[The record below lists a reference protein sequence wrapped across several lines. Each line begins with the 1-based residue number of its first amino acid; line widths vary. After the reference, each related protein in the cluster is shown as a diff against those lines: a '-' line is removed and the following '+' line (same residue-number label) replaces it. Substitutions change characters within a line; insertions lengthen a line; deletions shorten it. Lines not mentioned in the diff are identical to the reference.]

1 MPAGGGGLLQLVA
14 YGAQDVY
21 LTANPQ
27 VTFFK
32 QLYRRHSNFSMESIE
47 QTFNG
52 VASFGKKVT
61 CTIARNGDLV
71 SKIYLQATLPAI
83 AESDISGNFS
93 WIPYVGQYLIKNV
106 EIEIGGQLIDKHYG
120 DWLHIWNELTLPSGK
135 TKNYLRMVNGYGG
148 YQIAKG
154 SGVCNSCDA
163 SANIEP
169 ECGTFGAVSFSE
181 MISNGSNSLCNGINI
196 GNMDASAEC
205 MPETTLYVPLEF
217 WFNRHYGLALPLIA
231 LQYHEVKINVEFNE
245 ARYLVNTNVAANVA
259 IVNSKGLVSA
269 SLWVDYIY
277 LDTEERRRF
286 AQVAHEYLIEQ
297 LQFTGEESVTSSSN
311 RLKLDFN
318 HPVKELV
325 WVVQNPDYL
334 DCYSEHNQPWRYS
347 DASLKN
353 PTAVAKL
360 QLNGHDRFSERE
372 GDYFN
377 VVQPFQ
383 HHTASP
389 STGINVY
396 SFAIRPEEH
405 QPSGS
410 CNFSRIDNA
419 VLNLTLT
426 RDAFRTSI
434 AGFTHVDQNSSLVR
448 VYAVNY
454 NVLRIM
460 SGMGGLAY
468 SN

>member
-1 MPAGGGGLLQLVA
+1 MSGGLMQLVA

-27 VTFFK
+27 ITFFK
-32 QLYRRHSNFSMESIE
+32 QLYRRHSNFAMESIE

-52 VASFGKKVT
+52 VASFGKRVT
-61 CTIARNGDLV
+61 CTIARNGDLI
-71 SKIYLQATLPAI
+71 SKMYLQATLPAI
-83 AESDISGNFS
+83 NSADLPVGTTFS
-93 WIPYVGQYLIKNV
+93 WIQYVGQFLVKNV

-120 DWLHIWNELTLPSGK
+120 DWLHIWNELTLPVGK
-135 TKNYLRMVNGYGG
+135 SKNYLKMVSGYGG
-148 YQIAKG
+148 ARIS
-154 SGVCNSCDA
+154 SGDDGECVVCDA
-163 SANIEP
+163 SANPNP
-169 ECGTFGAVSFSE
+169 ECDFFGGSGFTHL
-181 MISNGSNSLCNGINI
+181 ISAGSDTLCTNTSIESINGGCL
-196 GNMDASAEC
+196 
-205 MPETTLYVPLEF
+205 PETTLYIPFEF

-231 LQYHEVKINVEFNE
+231 LQYHEVKINLEFNE
-245 ARYLVNTNVAANVA
+245 LKYLVNTTNPLALNV
-259 IVNSKGLVSA
+259 VNSKGLVSA
-269 SLWVDYIY
+269 SLFVDYIY

-297 LQFTGEESVTSSSN
+297 LQYTGEESVTTSAN
-311 RLKLDFN
+311 KITLDFN
-318 HPVKELV
+318 HPVKELI
-325 WVVQNPDYL
+325 WVVQNPSYL
-334 DCYSEHNQPWRYS
+334 DCNSATNQPWRYS

-353 PTAVAKL
+353 PTAVAKI

-372 GDYFN
+372 GSYFN
-377 VVQPFQ
+377 NVQTFQ
-383 HHTASP
+383 HHTNSP
-389 STGINVY
+389 SIGINVY
-396 SFAIRPEEH
+396 SFAIRPEDH

-426 RDAFRTSI
+426 RDTFRTFI
-434 AGFTHVDQNSSLVR
+434 DGDYLNENASSALVR

-460 SGMGGLAY
+460 AGMGGLAY

>member
-1 MPAGGGGLLQLVA
+1 MQLVA

-32 QLYRRHSNFSMESIE
+32 QLYRRHSNFAMESIE

-71 SKIYLQATLPAI
+71 SKVYLQATLPQVDKKDLADTKI
-83 AESDISGNFS
+83 FS

-106 EIEIGGQLIDKHYG
+106 EVEIGGQLIDKHYG
-120 DWLHIWNELTLPSGK
+120 DWLHIWNELTLPTGK
-135 TKNYLRMVNGYGG
+135 KLNYIRMVNGQGG
-148 YQIAKG
+148 VSLTGAG
-154 SGVCNSCDA
+154 PSGASCTDACADAEKHCDANEFNSELASLGTDSLVCND
-163 SANIEP
+163 SAV
-169 ECGTFGAVSFSE
+169 VSAG
-181 MISNGSNSLCNGINI
+181 NGNCL
-196 GNMDASAEC
+196 AEK
-205 MPETTLYVPLEF
+205 TLYIPLEF

-231 LQYHEVKINVEFNE
+231 LQYHEVKINVEFNDLK
-245 ARYLVNTNVAANVA
+245 YLVNYDGSDRSTVLNTIANR
-259 IVNSKGLVSA
+259 GLSSA

-297 LQFTGEESVTSSSN
+297 LQFTGEESVTSSTN
-311 RLKLDFN
+311 KIKLDFN
-318 HPVKELV
+318 HPVKELI
-325 WVVQNPDYL
+325 WVVQNPSYV
-334 DCYSEHNQPWRYS
+334 DCNHGKQEPYRYS
-347 DASLKN
+347 TADINAN

-377 VVQPFQ
+377 YVQTYQ

-419 VLNLTLT
+419 VLNLTLST
-426 RDAFRTSI
+426 DAFQNPYTSDK
-434 AGFTHVDQNSSLVR
+434 VSSNTVR
-448 VYAVNY
+448 VYATSY

-460 SGMGGLAY
+460 SGMGGLAF